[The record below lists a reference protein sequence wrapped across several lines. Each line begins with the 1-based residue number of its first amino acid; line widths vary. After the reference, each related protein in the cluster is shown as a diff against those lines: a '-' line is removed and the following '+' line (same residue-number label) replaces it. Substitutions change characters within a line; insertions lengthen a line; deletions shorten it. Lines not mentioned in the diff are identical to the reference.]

1 MILLKNLKG
10 VLLKYM
16 KTFQIANIRKKN
28 YFFVIFLTLFT
39 VILDAAGISILL
51 PIGEY
56 VLNYETG
63 KLPDTY
69 AWKILKNIFLYLGLK
84 PNIALLVGFAILVI
98 TLRQA
103 VVFIRALIIDI
114 IRFKAVK
121 DFREKLFVKFLRQD
135 LYYIKQYSTGI
146 YNNVIN
152 LEVDTVGKAIV
163 LPLENVS
170 GIILIISYLFL
181 MMFISIHATLI
192 VMIFMIITGLILKNI
207 LYYIER
213 TASTIIKINNKFSQ
227 NLVDRLIAIKLIRIS
242 NKINNEEQQ
251 NKEILKEQFI
261 NNVNLVRI
269 QRVIDCAIEPM
280 LLMVA
285 IPVIIISIK
294 LNFPL
299 AQLGVF
305 IILLARFIPVFR
317 VTITSIQA
325 HFTYYASIRNMLNLI
340 DKVDSQKEERSGALN
355 VPKDFKSI
363 KFNNIYFNYE
373 KSEENVLNNF
383 SCEIKG
389 GQVNALV
396 GTSGSGKTTII
407 NMIPR
412 LLVPNKGEILINNIN
427 LNNINVN
434 QIREACAYIEQKP
447 TFIRGTIFEHITYNN
462 NNIDRRKAEEAAKL
476 ANAHNFIMN
485 LPENYD
491 YQLGESGVGLSG
503 GQLQRLDITRGL
515 ASGKPFMILDE
526 PTSNLDS
533 QNTTELFLTLKKIN
547 EIKNT
552 TILIVSHD
560 TSVLKYCDNIIK
572 I

>member
-1 MILLKNLKG
+1 MIFIEKFKS

-28 YFFVIFLTLFT
+28 YFFVIFLTLLT
-39 VILDAAGISILL
+39 VTLDAAGISILL

-56 VLNYETG
+56 VLSYETG

-69 AWKILKNIFLYLGLK
+69 AWKVLKNIFLYIGLE
-84 PNIALLVGFAILVI
+84 PNIALVVSFAIIVI
-98 TLRQA
+98 FLRQA
-103 VVFIRALIIDI
+103 VVFTRAIIIDI

-135 LYYIKQYSTGI
+135 LFYTKKYSTGI

-152 LEVDTVGKAIV
+152 LEVDNVGRAVV

-181 MMFISIHATLI
+181 MMLISVKATLI
-192 VMIFMIITGLILKNI
+192 VMVFMVMTGLILKNV
-207 LYYIER
+207 LFYIEK

-242 NKINNEEQQ
+242 NKINNEEAQ
-251 NKEILKEQFI
+251 NKDILKDQFI
-261 NNVNLVRI
+261 NNINLARI

-285 IPVIIISIK
+285 IPVIIIAIK

-299 AQLGVF
+299 AQLGIF

-325 HFTYYASIRNMLNLI
+325 HFSYYASIRNMLKLI
-340 DKVDSQKEERSGALN
+340 DEVDSQKEVRAGTLEA
-355 VPKDFKSI
+355 PKDFKSI
-363 KFNNIYFNYE
+363 KFNNIYFNYD
-373 KSEENVLNNF
+373 KSKKNVLNNF

-389 GQVNALV
+389 GKVNALV
-396 GTSGSGKTTII
+396 GTSGSGKTTIV

-412 LLVPNKGEILINNIN
+412 LLVPSKGEIIINDTN

-434 QIREACAYIEQKP
+434 KIREACSYIEQKP
-447 TFIRGTIFEHITYNN
+447 TFIRGTIFEHIAYNN
-462 NNIDRRKAEEAAKL
+462 LNIDRKKAEEAAKL

-515 ASGKPFMILDE
+515 ASGKPLMILDE

-533 QNTTELFLTLKKIN
+533 QNTIELLLTLKNIN
-547 EIKNT
+547 KVKNT

-560 TSVLKYCDNIIK
+560 ISVLNYSDNVIK

>member
-1 MILLKNLKG
+1 MISINKFKS
-10 VLLKYM
+10 VLLKYI
-16 KTFQIANIRKKN
+16 KTFQIANIKKKN
-28 YFFVIFLTLFT
+28 YLFVIFLTLLT
-39 VILDAAGISILL
+39 VTLDAAGISILL

-56 VLNYETG
+56 VLSYETG

-69 AWKILKNIFLYLGLK
+69 AWKILKKIFLYIGLK
-84 PNIALLVGFAILVI
+84 PNIALVVSFAIIVI
-98 TLRQA
+98 FLRQG
-103 VVFIRALIIDI
+103 VVFTRAIIIDI

-135 LYYIKQYSTGI
+135 LFYTKKYSTGI

-152 LEVDTVGKAIV
+152 LEVDNVGKAVV

-181 MMFISIHATLI
+181 MMLISVKATLI
-192 VMIFMIITGLILKNI
+192 VMIFMIFTGLILKNV
-207 LYYIER
+207 LFYIER

-242 NKINNEEQQ
+242 NKINNEEAQ
-251 NKEILKEQFI
+251 NKDILKDQFI
-261 NNVNLVRI
+261 NNINLARI

-299 AQLGVF
+299 AQLGIF

-317 VTITSIQA
+317 VTITSIQS
-325 HFTYYASIRNMLNLI
+325 HFSYYASINNMLKLI
-340 DKVDSQKEERSGALN
+340 DEVDSQKEVRAGKLE
-355 VPKDFKSI
+355 VPKGFKSI

-373 KSEENVLNNF
+373 KSKKNVLNNF

-389 GQVNALV
+389 GKVNALV
-396 GTSGSGKTTII
+396 GTSGSGKTTIV

-412 LLVPNKGEILINNIN
+412 LLVPSKGEIIINNTN
-427 LNNINVN
+427 LDKIDVN
-434 QIREACAYIEQKP
+434 KIRESCSYIEQKP
-447 TFIRGTIFEHITYNN
+447 TFIRGTILEHISYNN
-462 NNIDRRKAEEAAKL
+462 ININRKKAEEAAKL

-515 ASGKPFMILDE
+515 ASGKPLMILDE

-533 QNTTELFLTLKKIN
+533 QNTIELLLTLKNIN
-547 EIKNT
+547 KVKNT

-560 TSVLKYCDNIIK
+560 ISVLNYSDNVIK